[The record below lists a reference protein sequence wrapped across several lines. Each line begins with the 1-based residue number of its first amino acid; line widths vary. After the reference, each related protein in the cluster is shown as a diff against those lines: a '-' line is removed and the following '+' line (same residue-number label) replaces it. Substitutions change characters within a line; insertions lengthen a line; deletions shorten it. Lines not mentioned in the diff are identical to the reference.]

1 MNKVQ
6 AGDLTTGHSALASH
20 VQLPLWQLSEA
31 AGNQDEGAGE
41 MAQLWKC
48 LPHKREDLNPVP
60 GTLTKKQCVTNLT
73 TGEAETG
80 RPVGLTGLNQ

>member
-1 MNKVQ
+1 
-6 AGDLTTGHSALASH
+6 
-20 VQLPLWQLSEA
+20 
-31 AGNQDEGAGE
+31 

-60 GTLTKKQCVTNLT
+60 GTLTKKQSVTNLT